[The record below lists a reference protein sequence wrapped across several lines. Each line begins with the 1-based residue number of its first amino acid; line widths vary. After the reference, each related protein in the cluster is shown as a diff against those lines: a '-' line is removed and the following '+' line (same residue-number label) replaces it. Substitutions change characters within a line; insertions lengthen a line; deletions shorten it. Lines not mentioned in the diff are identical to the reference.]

1 MTAVGGLRGR
11 VPRVPKDGAPK
22 DAAPKDGAA
31 APSIGDLVRDLAGAG
46 EVTSSPAAACLVA
59 GSVPIE
65 SFDAV
70 AVYAAAVEAGL
81 EATLWLR
88 PSEHFAMVGIGRA
101 WSVEAA
107 GPNRFDEA
115 DAAWRSLV
123 AGARVSR
130 PADVR
135 GLGPVLLGGLGFT
148 GRAPEPQGDWAPF
161 GAASLVVPSLVA
173 LRSDRR
179 SWLTASVVAGSAQ
192 AGAEGTRL
200 ERVWAQLAERAREL
214 APGAGDPA
222 PKPPDAHLTIDGE
235 WPEAHQWRH
244 IVALM
249 AGAVGRG
256 RLDKVVFAR
265 RVDMSSPATLD
276 VPSALRRLAAS
287 APESTVFAFRRGT
300 RVFIG
305 ATPERLVRTDGR
317 RYRTAAIAGSAR
329 RGSDPEED
337 AALAAELLA
346 SDKEREEHSVVV
358 RAIRRQ
364 LAPISE
370 QIEIAPEPGILV
382 LRHVQHLVTEV
393 AGTLRVQ
400 EGLLAL
406 AGRLHPTPAVGGEP
420 RDLALA
426 MIDEHEGFDRGWYAG
441 PVGWLSSGGDGEMMV
456 ALRCGLVE
464 ESRVTLFAGCGIVA
478 DSDPDREWE
487 ESRIKMR
494 AVAAALGRAGD
505 EP

>member
-1 MTAVGGLRGR
+1 MTGGGPASAIRALVGET
-11 VPRVPKDGAPK
+11 
-22 DAAPKDGAA
+22 
-31 APSIGDLVRDLAGAG
+31 AG
-46 EVTSSPAAACLVA
+46 EAGTAGLVA
-59 GSVPIE
+59 GSIPIE
-65 SFDAV
+65 SFDAI
-70 AVYAAAVEAGL
+70 ALYAAAVEAGL

-88 PSEHFAMVGIGRA
+88 PSERFALVGIGRA

-107 GPNRFDEA
+107 GPERFLDA

-123 AGARVSR
+123 ADARLSR
-130 PADVR
+130 PAAVR

-148 GRAPEPQGDWAPF
+148 GRVPEPQGDWAPF

-179 SWLTASVVAGSAQ
+179 AWLTASVVAG
-192 AGAEGTRL
+192 GAAARAEATRL
-200 ERVWAQLAERAREL
+200 EGVWAQLAARAGEL
-214 APGAGDPA
+214 APRADEPA
-222 PKPPDAHLTIDGE
+222 PKPPDAPLAIDRE
-235 WPEAHQWRH
+235 WPEAEHWRH
-244 IVALM
+244 IVSLM

-265 RVDMSSPATLD
+265 RVDMSSPGALD
-276 VPSALRRLAAS
+276 VPAALRRLAES

-300 RVFIG
+300 RTFIG
-305 ATPERLVRTDGR
+305 ATPERLVRADGR
-317 RYRTAAIAGSAR
+317 NYRTAAVAGSMR
-329 RGSDPEED
+329 RGSDPAED

-346 SDKEREEHSVVV
+346 SEKEREEHAVVV

-364 LAPISE
+364 LEPISE
-370 QIEIAPEPGILV
+370 RLEIAPEPGILA

-393 AGTLRVQ
+393 AGTLRVR
-400 EGLLAL
+400 EGMLTL

-420 RDLALA
+420 RDLALD
-426 MIDEHEGFDRGWYAG
+426 MIDAHEGFDRGWYAG
-441 PVGWLSSGGDGEMMV
+441 PVGWLSADGDGELMV

-464 ESRVTLFAGCGIVA
+464 GSRTTLFAGCGIVA
-478 DSDPDREWE
+478 DSDPGREWE

>member
-1 MTAVGGLRGR
+1 MAPDREGVG
-11 VPRVPKDGAPK
+11 V
-22 DAAPKDGAA
+22 DAAG
-31 APSIGDLVRDLAGAG
+31 
-46 EVTSSPAAACLVA
+46 LVA
-59 GSVPIE
+59 ESVAIEPFDPIALY
-65 SFDAV
+65 S
-70 AVYAAAVEAGL
+70 AAVEAGL

-88 PSEHFAMVGIGRA
+88 PSEQFALVGIGRA
-101 WSVEAA
+101 WSVEAL
-107 GPNRFDEA
+107 GPERFREA

-130 PADVR
+130 PAEVR
-135 GLGPVLLGGLGFT
+135 GLGPILLGGMGFA
-148 GRAPEPQGDWAPF
+148 GRTPELQGEWAPF
-161 GAASLVVPSLVA
+161 GAGSMVMPSLTA
-173 LRSDRR
+173 LQSGGGA
-179 SWLTASVVAGSAQ
+179 WLTTTAIGNSA
-192 AGAEGTRL
+192 AGAEANGL
-200 ERVWAQLAERAREL
+200 ERTWARLARRAAEL
-214 APGAGDPA
+214 APPAGSSATP
-222 PKPPDAHLTIDGE
+222 PPDAPLAIDGE
-235 WPEAHQWRH
+235 WPTAQQWRH
-244 IVALM
+244 IVGLAT
-249 AGAVGRG
+249 GAVGRG

-265 RVDMSSPATLD
+265 RVDMSSPAALD
-276 VPSALRRLAAS
+276 VPNALRRLAAS

-300 RVFIG
+300 ATFVG
-305 ATPERLVRTDGR
+305 ATPERLVRAEGR
-317 RYRTAAIAGSAR
+317 TYRTAAVAGSIR
-329 RGSDPEED
+329 RGADPAED

-346 SDKEREEHSVVV
+346 SEKEREEHAVVV

-370 QIEIAPEPGILV
+370 RIEIAPEPSVLV

-426 MIDEHEGFDRGWYAG
+426 MIDENEGFDRGWYAG
-441 PVGWLSSGGDGEMMV
+441 PVGWLSADGDGELMV

-464 ESRVTLFAGCGIVA
+464 DRRVTLYAGCGIVA
-478 DSDPDREWE
+478 DSDPDCEWE

>member
-1 MTAVGGLRGR
+1 MTVLSKLRGLAPGER
-11 VPRVPKDGAPK
+11 ADGALES
-22 DAAPKDGAA
+22 A
-31 APSIGDLVRDLAGAG
+31 IGDLVGEPAVAG
-46 EVTSSPAAACLVA
+46 EVAVAAEAAGLVS

-65 SFDAV
+65 SFDAI
-70 AVYAAAVEAGL
+70 ALYSAAVEAGL
-81 EATLWLR
+81 ESTLWLR
-88 PSEHFAMVGIGRA
+88 PSEHFALVGIGRA

-107 GPNRFDEA
+107 GPDRFGDA

-123 AGARVSR
+123 AGARLSR
-130 PADVR
+130 PAEVR

-148 GRAPEPQGDWAPF
+148 GRAPQPQGDWAPF

-179 SWLTASVVAGSAQ
+179 SWLTASVVAGGEA
-192 AGAEGTRL
+192 ARVEAARL
-200 ERVWAQLAERAREL
+200 ERVWAQLAARATEL

-222 PKPPDAHLTIDGE
+222 TKPPDAHLAIDGE

-265 RVDMSSPATLD
+265 RVDMSSPGALD

-300 RVFIG
+300 RAFIG
-305 ATPERLVRTDGR
+305 ATPERLVSTDGR
-317 RYRTAAIAGSAR
+317 RYRTAAIAGSTR
-329 RGSDPEED
+329 RGSNPAED
-337 AALAAELLA
+337 AVLAAELLA

-370 QIEIAPEPGILV
+370 RIEIAPEPGILI

-393 AGTLRVQ
+393 SGTLRVQ

-426 MIDEHEGFDRGWYAG
+426 MIDEHEGFDRGWYSG

-464 ESRVTLFAGCGIVA
+464 ENRVTLFAGCGIVA

>member
-1 MTAVGGLRGR
+1 MLGRSRTQVPGKRAGGGLASAIR
-11 VPRVPKDGAPK
+11 
-22 DAAPKDGAA
+22 
-31 APSIGDLVRDLAGAG
+31 DLVRETAVAGDRAR
-46 EVTSSPAAACLVA
+46 LVA
-59 GSVPIE
+59 GSVPLE

-70 AVYAAAVEAGL
+70 ALYAAAVEAGL

-88 PSEHFAMVGIGRA
+88 PGEDFALVGIGRA

-107 GPNRFDEA
+107 GPERFHDA
-115 DAAWRSLV
+115 DAAWRSLTD
-123 AGARVSR
+123 GARLSR
-130 PADVR
+130 PAELR

-148 GRAPEPQGDWAPF
+148 GRAPEPQGDWAQF
-161 GAASLVVPSLVA
+161 GAASLIVPSLVA
-173 LRSDRR
+173 LRSGRR
-179 SWLTASVVAGSAQ
+179 SWVTGSVVADG
-192 AGAEGTRL
+192 AGARARAGRL
-200 ERVWAQLAERAREL
+200 EHVWAQLADRATEL
-214 APGAGDPA
+214 APRIRETALKA
-222 PKPPDAHLTIDGE
+222 PDAPLAVDRELPT
-235 WPEAHQWRH
+235 AAQWRH
-244 IVALM
+244 IVGLM

-265 RVDMSSPATLD
+265 RVDMSSPAALD
-276 VPSALRRLAAS
+276 VPSALRRLAPS
-287 APESTVFAFRRGT
+287 APESAVFAFRRGNRT
-300 RVFIG
+300 FIG
-305 ATPERLVRTDGR
+305 ATPERLVCTDGR
-317 RYRTAAIAGSAR
+317 MYRTAAIAGSIR
-329 RGSDPEED
+329 RGSDPAED

-346 SDKEREEHSVVV
+346 SEKENEEHAVVV

-364 LAPISE
+364 LTPISE
-370 QIEIAPEPGILV
+370 SIQIAPEPSILV

-441 PVGWLSSGGDGEMMV
+441 PVGWLSADGDGELMV

-464 ESRVTLFAGCGIVA
+464 DSRATLFAGCGIVA

-494 AVAAALGRAGD
+494 AIAAALGRAGD

>member
-1 MTAVGGLRGR
+1 MTVS
-11 VPRVPKDGAPK
+11 DGATV
-22 DAAPKDGAA
+22 GRAA
-31 APSIGDLVRDLAGAG
+31 AGLAA
-46 EVTSSPAAACLVA
+46 T
-59 GSVPIE
+59 SVPIE
-65 SFDAV
+65 SVDAI
-70 AVYAAAVEAGL
+70 ALYSAAVETDL

-88 PSEHFAMVGIGRA
+88 PSEGFALVGIGRA
-101 WSVEAA
+101 WSIEPA
-107 GPNRFDEA
+107 GPERFGEA

-123 AGARVSR
+123 EGARLTR
-130 PADVR
+130 PAGVR
-135 GLGPVLLGGLGFT
+135 GLGPVLFGGMGFT
-148 GRAPEPQGDWAPF
+148 GRAPESHGAWAPF
-161 GAASLVVPSLVA
+161 GASSMVVPSLTA
-173 LRSDRR
+173 LRFDGN
-179 SWLTASVVAGSAQ
+179 SWLTASIVADGSAADGEA
-192 AGAEGTRL
+192 AGL
-200 ERVWAQLAERAREL
+200 ERTWTQVAARAGEL
-214 APGAGDPA
+214 AHAAAPGP
-222 PKPPDAHLTIDGE
+222 PPPDAPLAIEGE
-235 WPEAHQWRH
+235 WPTVQQWRH
-244 IVALM
+244 IVGLAT
-249 AGAVGRG
+249 GAVGRG

-265 RVDMSSPATLD
+265 RVDMSSPAALD

-287 APESTVFAFRRGT
+287 APESTVFAFRRGKAQ
-300 RVFIG
+300 FIG
-305 ATPERLVRTDGR
+305 ATPERLVRAEGR
-317 RYRTAAIAGSAR
+317 TYRTAAVAGSIR
-329 RGSDPEED
+329 RGADPAED

-346 SDKEREEHSVVV
+346 SEKEREEHAVVV

-364 LAPISE
+364 LAPISDRL
-370 QIEIAPEPGILV
+370 EIAPEPGVLV

-441 PVGWLSSGGDGEMMV
+441 PVGWLSADGDGELMV

-464 ESRVTLFAGCGIVA
+464 DRRVTLYAGCGIVA

-494 AVAAALGRAGD
+494 TVAAALGRAGD